1 MLTTD
6 GSDHQRQQAQ
16 ASASAGASDK
26 RGHLTSFRAARKSLQ
41 SSAIDDSDEEA
52 SPAKAAEVTNGL
64 DAALLQSNLEEN
76 FFFNQKSSVK
86 QSIEFISGRLAN
98 NLIKTI
104 SQRIVTGELNRA
116 LAGLAD
122 DVSLLK
128 SDTADVSSFHNYR
141 LSITSSVLMV
151 ISVVFFNFR
160 HLHME

>member
-1 MLTTD
+1 MRD
-6 GSDHQRQQAQ
+6 GLDEVVGQPTA
-16 ASASAGASDK
+16 DK
-26 RGHLTSFRAARKSLQ
+26 LDRL
-41 SSAIDDSDEEA
+41 
-52 SPAKAAEVTNGL
+52 L

-86 QSIEFISGRLAN
+86 QSIEFVSGRLAN

-104 SQRIVTGELNRA
+104 TQRIVTGELNRA

-141 LSITSSVLMV
+141 LSITSSVLMI

>member
-1 MLTTD
+1 MLTTEG

-52 SPAKAAEVTNGL
+52 SPVKAAGEAVTAGL

-86 QSIEFISGRLAN
+86 QSIEFVSGRLAN

-104 SQRIVTGELNRA
+104 SQRIVTGELIRA

-122 DVSLLK
+122 DVTLLK
-128 SDTADVSSFHNYR
+128 SATADVSSFHN
-141 LSITSSVLMV
+141 
-151 ISVVFFNFR
+151 
-160 HLHME
+160 

>member
-1 MLTTD
+1 MSQFHTGFKAPKKVLTTD

-52 SPAKAAEVTNGL
+52 SPAKAAEVSSAGL

-86 QSIEFISGRLAN
+86 QSIEFVSGRLAN

-122 DVSLLK
+122 
-128 SDTADVSSFHNYR
+128 
-141 LSITSSVLMV
+141 
-151 ISVVFFNFR
+151 
-160 HLHME
+160 

>member
-6 GSDHQRQQAQ
+6 GSDHHRQQAQ

-52 SPAKAAEVTNGL
+52 SPAKAAEVSSAGL

-86 QSIEFISGRLAN
+86 QSIEFVSGRLAN

-122 DVSLLK
+122 DVTLLK
-128 SDTADVSSFHNYR
+128 SATADVSFT
-141 LSITSSVLMV
+141 I
-151 ISVVFFNFR
+151 VFVCMFTKIKT
-160 HLHME
+160 M